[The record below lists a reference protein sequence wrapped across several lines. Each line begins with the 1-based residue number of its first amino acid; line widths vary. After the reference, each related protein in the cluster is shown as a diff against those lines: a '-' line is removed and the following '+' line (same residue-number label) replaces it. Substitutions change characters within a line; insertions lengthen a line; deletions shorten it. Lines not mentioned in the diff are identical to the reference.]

1 MLPVA
6 CPATLHPMRLD
17 RLTWIRKLETDSSRR
32 SDDLWTVQSTLPTDV
47 VSRLYI

>member
-17 RLTWIRKLETDSSRR
+17 CLTWIRKLETDSPHDH
-32 SDDLWTVQSTLPTDV
+32 DDLWTVQSTLRTEV
-47 VSRLYI
+47 VLCLHI